1 MLYCH
6 APWKG
11 YESLDNHV
19 GVDNCQKLV
28 KFLTDNLEII
38 LGCTL
43 SNGVMEHSGEKR
55 MGGPQWLG
63 LIVFDGGL

>member
-38 LGCTL
+38 LGVVHCR
-43 SNGVMEHSGEKR
+43 MEHSGEKR